1 MNGCLR
7 GVTRLFV
14 FLLLLLGVAAAWWY
28 RAPLARTVERFLGR
42 RPTPLPAV
50 SPDSG
55 IGAPSPTALASAQ
68 GKLAALGRVRGP
80 DSVVLTPNE
89 MASLVGS
96 GIDWSVRRSFD
107 SLRVELGEGVL
118 AVHARLDTRLIPTE
132 TLGPL
137 RGLLADREPLRI
149 AGPVAI
155 LRPGLARWTV
165 RQLSVRGFPF
175 PPPAVRSLARQAAGA
190 DSSGAVALRVD
201 SAIAD
206 VAIHPARVVLY
217 HRRRP

>member
-14 FLLLLLGVAAAWWY
+14 FLLLLVGVAAAWWY
-28 RAPLARTVERFLGR
+28 RAPLGRAVERVLGR

-55 IGAPSPTALASAQ
+55 IGAPTP
-68 GKLAALGRVRGP
+68 AALGSARSKLLDLGRARGP

-118 AVHARLDTRLIPTE
+118 AVQARLDTRLSPPE

-137 RGLLADREPLRI
+137 RGLLSDREPLRI

-155 LRPGLARWTV
+155 LRPGLARWT
-165 RQLSVRGFPF
+165 
-175 PPPAVRSLARQAAGA
+175 
-190 DSSGAVALRVD
+190 
-201 SAIAD
+201 
-206 VAIHPARVVLY
+206 
-217 HRRRP
+217 